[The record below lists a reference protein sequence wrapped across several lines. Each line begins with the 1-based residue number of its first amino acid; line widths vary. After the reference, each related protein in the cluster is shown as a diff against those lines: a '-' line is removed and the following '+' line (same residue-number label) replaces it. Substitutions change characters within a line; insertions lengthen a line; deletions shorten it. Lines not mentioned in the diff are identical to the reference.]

1 MPRAV
6 KQTQILC
13 SIPPSKKYTI
23 SGRQGCKRTKK
34 ISDVIVN
41 DVYDRLHKLTGE
53 DKEQFKAIPSG
64 FGMLDKY
71 ITGLN
76 KSDFILIGA
85 RLIMGKLRLHS
96 TLQQILPCLQRKS
109 AYFSALK

>member
-1 MPRAV
+1 M
-6 KQTQILC
+6 
-13 SIPPSKKYTI
+13 
-23 SGRQGCKRTKK
+23 
-34 ISDVIVN
+34 
-41 DVYDRLHKLTGE
+41 TGE

-85 RLIMGKLRLHS
+85 RPAMGKTSFALNLA
-96 TLQQILPCLQRKS
+96 TNITMLAKKKS
-109 AYFSALK
+109 AYFFQP